1 MAGREHDRTV
11 RLRARLR
18 PFLVLAARATAE
30 AIGVRVLPEPEPDRP
45 TLESLCAALHRLDG
59 EIARLRVSDRRTPA
73 LFHRL
78 QSATW
83 AYDAVL
89 CDACEAVGVH
99 PPGCAPLTTVSRLE
113 AEAGLV
119 AAGVAW

>member
-1 MAGREHDRTV
+1 MGKAARV
-11 RLRARLR
+11 RHQLARHA
-18 PFLVLAARATAE
+18 LAAVE
-30 AIGVRVLPEPEPDRP
+30 AFGVRRVPPVPP
-45 TLESLCAALHRLDG
+45 PGPSLESLCAALHRLDD
-59 EIARLRVSDRRTPA
+59 EIARLRVSDSRTPA

-83 AYDAVL
+83 AYDLVL
-89 CDACEAVGVH
+89 CDTCRAVGV
-99 PPGCAPLTTVSRLE
+99 PAPGPAPFSAIRRLE